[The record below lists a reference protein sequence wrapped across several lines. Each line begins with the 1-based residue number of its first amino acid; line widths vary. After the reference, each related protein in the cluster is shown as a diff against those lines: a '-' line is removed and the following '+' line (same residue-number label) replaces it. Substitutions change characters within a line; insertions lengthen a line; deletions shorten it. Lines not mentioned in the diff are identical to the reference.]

1 MKNINS
7 DPLSYLRTKDPY
19 DNITLVLEEAWLLS
33 NALKSFMENELGAGM
48 NDAPATSAMV
58 LLEEIRRK
66 LLEIRETSYRFSPYT
81 GACRMENET
90 RSRET
95 ATV

>member
-7 DPLSYLRTKDPY
+7 DPLSYLRTEDPY
-19 DNITLVLEEAWLLS
+19 DNMNLVLEEAWLLS
-33 NALKSFMENELGAGM
+33 NALKSFMENELDAGM
-48 NDAPATSAMV
+48 NDAPATSAMA

-66 LLEIRETSYRFSPYT
+66 LLEIRETSYCFSPYT
-81 GACRMENET
+81 GACRMKNET

-95 ATV
+95 VTV